1 MKNTVLE
8 NIRKEYTIKTLD
20 EYSVNPDP
28 FLQFTAWFDEVILAG
43 IEEPSAMFLATS
55 GKEGN
60 PSGRMVLLK
69 GINEKGFIFFTNY
82 NSLKGREIR
91 ENPNVALTFHWKE
104 LERQV
109 RIIGRASKVTK
120 KESDEY
126 YQSRPFES
134 RLSAAISPQSSVICG
149 REFLEEERER
159 FLSTIKDKEIPRPS
173 NWGGF
178 VIKPVQFEFW
188 QGRESRLHD
197 RIQFRLENNKWII
210 ERLAP

>member
-1 MKNTVLE
+1 MKRIIFE
-8 NIRKEYTIKTLD
+8 NIRKEYAKRTLD
-20 EYSVNPDP
+20 ECSVNPDP
-28 FLQFTAWFDEVILAG
+28 FIQFTLWFEEVIRAG

-55 GKEGN
+55 GKDGK
-60 PSGRMVLLK
+60 PSGRIVLLK
-69 GINEKGFIFFTNY
+69 GFNEKGFIFYTNY
-82 NSLKGREIR
+82 DSLKGREIR

-109 RIIGRASKVTK
+109 RITGQASKVTK

-134 RLSAAISPQSSVICG
+134 RVSAAISPKVQLLHG
-149 REFLEEERER
+149 REFLERERER
-159 FLSTIKDKEIPRPS
+159 FLLSIKDKEIARPL

-178 VIKPVQFEFW
+178 LIKPVQFEFW

-197 RIQFRLENNKWII
+197 RIQFRLEKKNWII

>member
-1 MKNTVLE
+1 MQRINFE
-8 NIRKEYTIKTLD
+8 NIRKEYVTRALD

-28 FLQFTAWFDEVILAG
+28 FIQFTLWFEEVIRAG

-55 GKEGN
+55 GTDGK
-60 PSGRMVLLK
+60 PSGRIVLLK

-82 NSLKGREIR
+82 NSLKGREILV
-91 ENPNVALTFHWKE
+91 NPNVALAFHWKE

-109 RIIGRASKVTK
+109 RITGRASRLK
-120 KESDEY
+120 KPESDAY
-126 YQSRPFES
+126 FRGRPFGNQV
-134 RLSAAISPQSSVICG
+134 SAVISPQSSLIKG
-149 REFLEEERER
+149 REFLERERER
-159 FLSTIKDKEIPRPS
+159 FLSGIKDKEISRPL

-178 VIKPVQFEFW
+178 IVSPVQFEFW

-197 RIQFRLENNKWII
+197 RIQFRLEKNSWII

>member
-1 MKNTVLE
+1 MEKKILE
-8 NIRKEYTIKTLD
+8 NIRKEYAKRTLD

-28 FLQFTAWFDEVILAG
+28 FLQFTLWFEEVIHAG

-55 GKEGN
+55 GKDGK
-60 PSGRMVLLK
+60 PSGRVVLLK
-69 GINEKGFIFFTNY
+69 GINEKGFIFYSNY
-82 NSLKGREIR
+82 NSRKGREIG
-91 ENPNVALTFHWKE
+91 ENPNVALAFHWKE

-109 RIIGRASKVTK
+109 RITGQASKVTP

-126 YQSRPFES
+126 YHSRPYES
-134 RLSAAISPQSSVICG
+134 QVSAAISPQSSVIDG
-149 REFLEEERER
+149 RKFLENERKK
-159 FLSTIKDKEIPRPS
+159 FLLIIKDKELTRPL

-178 VIKPVQFEFW
+178 IIKPDQFEFW

-197 RIQFRLENNKWII
+197 RIQYRLEKKKWII

>member
-1 MKNTVLE
+1 MKRIKIE
-8 NIRKEYTIKTLD
+8 NIRKEYSTRTLD
-20 EYSVNPDP
+20 EHSVNPDP
-28 FLQFTAWFDEVILAG
+28 FIQFNLWFEEVIRAG

-55 GKEGN
+55 GKDGRT
-60 PSGRMVLLK
+60 SGRIVLLK
-69 GINEKGFIFFTNY
+69 GFNEKGFVFYTNY
-82 NSLKGREIR
+82 DSLKGRDIN

-159 FLSTIKDKEIPRPS
+159 FLSTIKDKESPRPS

-197 RIQFRLENNKWII
+197 RIRFRLEKKYWII

>member
-1 MKNTVLE
+1 MKRIILE
-8 NIRKEYTIKTLD
+8 NIRKEYTQRTLD
-20 EYSVNPDP
+20 EWSVNPDP
-28 FLQFTAWFDEVILAG
+28 FVQFTLWFEEVTHAG

-55 GKEGN
+55 GADGK
-60 PSGRMVLLK
+60 PSGRVVLLK

-82 NSLKGREIR
+82 DSVKGREISG
-91 ENPNVALTFHWKE
+91 NPHVALTFHWKE

-109 RIIGRASKVTK
+109 RITGRASRLSG

-126 YQSRPFES
+126 FVRRPFES
-134 RLSAAISPQSSVICG
+134 RVSAVISPQSSVIEG
-149 REFLEEERER
+149 REFLERKREELLKEV
-159 FLSTIKDKEIPRPS
+159 TNKEITRPI

-178 VIKPVQFEFW
+178 LVEPVQFEFW

-197 RIQFRLENNKWII
+197 RIQFRLEKNNWII